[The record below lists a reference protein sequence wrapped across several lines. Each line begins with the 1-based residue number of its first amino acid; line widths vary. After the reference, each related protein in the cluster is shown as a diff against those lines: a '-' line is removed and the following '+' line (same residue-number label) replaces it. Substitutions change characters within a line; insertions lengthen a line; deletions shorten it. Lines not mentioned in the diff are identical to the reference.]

1 MPIYIITKKLV
12 ILGGTIETFSCD
24 EERITASSWED
35 AESQLK
41 TKGLDNTH
49 EIQGELMS
57 EGPISDDVIL
67 DLIIDNK
74 LNNK

>member
-1 MPIYIITKKLV
+1 MPIYIITKKH
-12 ILGGTIETFSCD
+12 IIPGGTIETFSCD
-24 EERITASSWED
+24 EERLTASSWED

-67 DLIIDNK
+67 DLILK
-74 LNNK
+74 HR